1 MRLQC
6 NGPLS
11 TGRIFELSAGLL
23 ILLIG
28 SIFFGSFFS
37 HLFPLIEYRQWISS
51 APAEWTWP
59 PLREMIL
66 PCTIFSRK
74 FSIWVVQTG
83 WICTQHNIEAANWL
97 QLAMLL
103 LTAVGL
109 YYFLR
114 RQFPAPYAFLPALGC
129 AGCYLFSVPLVDAA
143 AWQATNHDKLAAL
156 LSILG
161 LHLYL
166 TLSRMPINR
175 RSVILGNGGGFCIAV
190 LAYNSKE
197 SAWCLVPAECA
208 LILAGRIADGTFKDL
223 KHLRPWKE
231 TLTLTSL
238 PLLYSVWHVTI
249 RLLLRLR
256 EPNQLETT
264 HIFGGDLPANLY
276 HFLLGFVNLP
286 QVPNTWQAF
295 LAASLI
301 LVGITAGLVY
311 SLIRGHTSLLVPM
324 IGFAAAVI
332 IPARTYYASLF
343 YLLVP
348 GLFFWW
354 LLCAAIVELCQRMTA
369 NRNLVSGLIAVA
381 MLVLQIVNLVSPRA
395 GWDTAYVWLV
405 KASAGFR
412 ASLPQIARI
421 QPIDN
426 SGLISFAYPE
436 EMFFAYRILGDQ
448 QNRSIAPFLFP
459 SFADRKRLAAYD
471 ARISNFRYSADFPVT
486 ATPGAV
492 TFVFDRQLQIREAF
506 GGNAARTR

>member
-1 MRLQC
+1 
-6 NGPLS
+6 
-11 TGRIFELSAGLL
+11 
-23 ILLIG
+23 
-28 SIFFGSFFS
+28 
-37 HLFPLIEYRQWISS
+37 
-51 APAEWTWP
+51 
-59 PLREMIL
+59 
-66 PCTIFSRK
+66 
-74 FSIWVVQTG
+74 
-83 WICTQHNIEAANWL
+83 
-97 QLAMLL
+97 
-103 LTAVGL
+103 
-109 YYFLR
+109 
-114 RQFPAPYAFLPALGC
+114 
-129 AGCYLFSVPLVDAA
+129 
-143 AWQATNHDKLAAL
+143 
-156 LSILG
+156 
-161 LHLYL
+161 
-166 TLSRMPINR
+166 
-175 RSVILGNGGGFCIAV
+175 
-190 LAYNSKE
+190 
-197 SAWCLVPAECA
+197 
-208 LILAGRIADGTFKDL
+208 
-223 KHLRPWKE
+223 
-231 TLTLTSL
+231 
-238 PLLYSVWHVTI
+238 
-249 RLLLRLR
+249 
-256 EPNQLETT
+256 
-264 HIFGGDLPANLY
+264 
-276 HFLLGFVNLP
+276 
-286 QVPNTWQAF
+286 
-295 LAASLI
+295 
-301 LVGITAGLVY
+301 
-311 SLIRGHTSLLVPM
+311 M